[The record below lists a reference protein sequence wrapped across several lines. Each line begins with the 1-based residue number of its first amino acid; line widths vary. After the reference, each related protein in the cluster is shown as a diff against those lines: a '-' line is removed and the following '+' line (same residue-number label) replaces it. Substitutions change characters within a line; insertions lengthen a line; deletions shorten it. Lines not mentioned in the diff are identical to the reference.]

1 MSATASRLPAH
12 LPAHLPEDPEGW
24 TRAALE
30 RGDLGAALDGLME
43 AYGTAVYR
51 FCRQMVVE
59 EDLAQEAHQMT
70 FVQAFES
77 LPTFAGRSS
86 LRSWLFSIARHR
98 CLDALKSLRRRRWR
112 FGSLDEAVGDD
123 RPHLPHPLNPEATVE
138 EALAERA
145 RRRALSGCLRRL
157 APRVRAALLLR
168 YQQELSYPEIAQL
181 AAEKA
186 PALQMRVARALPVLR
201 RCLEERGMAQ

>member
-1 MSATASRLPAH
+1 MNAAAVRVS
-12 LPAHLPEDPEGW
+12 EDTEPRI
-24 TRAALE
+24 RAAVD
-30 RGDLGAALDGLME
+30 RGDLGTALDGLMD

-51 FCRQMVVE
+51 FCRQMVGE

-77 LPTFAGRSS
+77 LPAFAGRSS
-86 LRSWLFSIARHR
+86 LRAWLFSIARHR

-112 FGSLDEAVGDD
+112 FGSLEEAVNDD
-123 RPHLPHPLNPEATVE
+123 RPHPQASQTTAE
-138 EALAERA
+138 EALAARA
-145 RRRALSGCLRRL
+145 RRFALSGCLRRL
-157 APRVRAALLLR
+157 APRVRAAVLLR

>member
-1 MSATASRLPAH
+1 MEIERNGVPLS
-12 LPAHLPEDPEGW
+12 EDAEPRI
-24 TRAALE
+24 RAAVE
-30 RGDLGAALDGLME
+30 RGELGTALDGLMA

-51 FCRQMVVE
+51 FCRQMVGE

-112 FGSLDEAVGDD
+112 FGPLEETVSDD
-123 RPHLPHPLNPEATVE
+123 GPHPQAPQASAE
-138 EALAERA
+138 EALAGRA

-157 APRVRAALLLR
+157 APRVRAAVLLR

-201 RCLEERGMAQ
+201 RCLEERGMTQ